1 VSFARLWAIC
11 RQDLHRCY
19 RRPLFWIWAAIVA
32 LCALLLASGGM
43 TIQAGE
49 STTGGM
55 RAHVTSAFNNA
66 FELSILG
73 GLFYT
78 FFVAVLAGMEVI
90 RDGEARVEGFLR
102 STPLRPS
109 EYVWGKMLAALIASG
124 AILSLQVG
132 LSIFFKHATGMAG
145 PELIGNFSPLNYLQP
160 VLLFCVPLIVF
171 TSGVAFAIG
180 ESTRRAVLVN
190 LFPLVMLLV
199 SIFLLWMWSPSWL
212 DPRIDRVLMLVDP
225 TGYRW
230 LDNTWLDVDRGV
242 EFYNSSLIGFDAGFY
257 LSRLVFLAIGL
268 GAVLYSQRHLSRTLR
283 GARVG
288 RKTAARAL
296 SDAPDDGPRAFRRRS
311 PLGELSMS
319 QRRPFF
325 LASVLRITRVE
336 AGALATH
343 PGVWLFLPL
352 LVLNATITGLTQ
364 VGAFETPLLMT
375 PGRSAVSSLNELTF
389 TLLLFLMFFTVEGI
403 NREKRTRLGSIA
415 YAAPVSNRALML
427 GKLLATSLL
436 GLVPMAAVFAV
447 CAILILAEG
456 RVPLDLEPY
465 GIVYGLLIFP
475 VVIFWNTFMA
485 MVYSI
490 TRNRGASY
498 AIGLGAMI
506 SIAILFARDEMSWV
520 WNWSLAS
527 ALTWTDLGTFE
538 MDRLPLLLNRLMVLS
553 AGLFFFVLAA
563 RVFPRRNF
571 DSTSTVLRLRP
582 WALVKTG
589 LLLSPLWLIPVGL
602 GIALQ
607 KGINAGPDG
616 ERYERWGKAYWS
628 RNKRT
633 WTDTRAPEIVLA
645 EVELELDPARSW
657 LHSKGLFGLINPH
670 TEPLKRFALTGGPHW
685 RSVTW
690 KLDGQPYEPAER
702 CGLYVFEVPLNPGG
716 ETVVS
721 FDFEGTLLNGFSKNG
736 FGSDEFILESG
747 VVLTSF
753 TPTFV
758 PLVGYQEGIGVDED
772 NAYDAKQYDDD
783 FYLGQTGP
791 AFGSSTPFP
800 VTVTITAPPHYR
812 MNSVGVLA
820 YNEVDGDMRKVTWKS
835 DQPVRFFNVVGGEWD
850 VRRGEGT
857 AIYYYPPHDYNLDEM
872 IEALD
877 GARRYYSEWF
887 HPYPWEELRVSE
899 FAAYAGYAQGFP
911 TNITFSEEL
920 GFLTKSDVRSNAA
933 FFVTAHES
941 AHQWWGNLL
950 MPGKGP
956 GGNLLSE
963 GTANF
968 STMLLFE
975 EVKGIEQR
983 IEFCR
988 RLEERYAARRSVDS
1002 EQALIRVDGSR
1013 AGDGTLTYD
1022 KMAWA
1027 CWMLMHHLGRE
1038 DGMYG
1043 FQSFFQHYM
1052 NSRDHPVIQDLVD
1065 HLRAVAD
1072 DQESYDAF
1080 THQWFFDVVLP
1091 EYVLEEA
1098 SYDEEARATSVRL
1111 RNAGTGTMPVEIA
1124 VMSGVRFPEEGRV
1137 EEPFQEVRTTIT
1149 LSAGEEQ
1156 ELTLPCDFVPD
1167 RVIVD
1172 PDAMVLQLGR
1182 KRAIQRL

>member
-1 VSFARLWAIC
+1 MSFARLWAIC
-11 RQDLHRCY
+11 RQDLHRTG
-19 RRPLFWIWAAIVA
+19 RRSLFWIWAAIVA
-32 LCALLLASGGM
+32 LCALGLASGGM
-43 TIQAGE
+43 SIQAGE

-90 RDGEARVEGFLR
+90 RDGEARVEGLLH

-124 AILSLQVG
+124 AILFLQVG
-132 LSIFFKHATGMAG
+132 LSIFLKHATSMAG
-145 PELIGNFSPLNYLQP
+145 PELIGSFSPLNYLQP

-180 ESTRRAVLVN
+180 ERTRRAVLVN

-212 DPRIDRVLMLVDP
+212 DPRIDRALMLVDP
-225 TGYRW
+225 TGFRW
-230 LDNTWLDVDRGV
+230 LNNTWLDVDRGV
-242 EFYNSSLIGFDAGFY
+242 EFYNHSLIGFDAGFY
-257 LSRLVFLAIGL
+257 LSRLVFLAVGL
-268 GAVLYSQRHLSRTLR
+268 GAVFYSQWHLSRTLR
-283 GARVG
+283 GAHVG
-288 RKTAARAL
+288 RKTVVRAL
-296 SDAPDDGPRAFRRRS
+296 SAAPDDGPRAFRRRS

-319 QRRPFF
+319 QRRPLF
-325 LASVLRITRVE
+325 LASVWRIARVE
-336 AGALATH
+336 AEALATH

-403 NREKRTRLGSIA
+403 NREKRTRLGNIA
-415 YAAPVSNRALML
+415 YATPVSNRALML

-436 GLVPMAAVFAV
+436 GLAPMVVVFAV
-447 CAILILAEG
+447 CAILILVEG
-456 RVPLDLEPY
+456 RVPLDVEPY

-475 VVIFWNTFMA
+475 VVIFWNAFMA
-485 MVYSI
+485 VVYSI

-506 SIAILFARDEMSWV
+506 SVFILFVRGDQSWV
-520 WNWSLAS
+520 WNWSLVS

-553 AGLFFFVLAA
+553 AALFFFVLAA
-563 RVFPRRNF
+563 RVFPRRAF

-582 WALVKTG
+582 GALVKSA
-589 LLLSPLWLIPVGL
+589 LLLSPFWLIPVGL

-616 ERYERWGKAYWS
+616 VRYERWGKAYWK
-628 RNKRT
+628 RNVRT
-633 WTDTRAPEIVLA
+633 WIDTLNPEIVRA
-645 EVELELDPARSW
+645 EVLLDLDPERSW
-657 LHSKGLFGLINPH
+657 LHSKGLFELENSH
-670 TEPLKRFALTGGPHW
+670 AEPLRRFALTGGPHW
-685 RSVTW
+685 EKVCW
-690 KLDGQPYEPAER
+690 QLNGEVYQPANR
-702 CGLYVFEVPLNPGG
+702 CGLYVFEEPLGPG
-716 ETVVS
+716 EQCVVD
-721 FDFEGTLLNGFSKNG
+721 FEFEGTLLEGFSKNG
-736 FGSDEFILESG
+736 FGSDEFILGSG

-772 NAYDAKQYDDD
+772 NAYDAREYDDD
-783 FYLGQTGP
+783 FYEGRTEP

-800 VTVTITAPPHYR
+800 VEVMITAPRRYT
-812 MNSVGVLA
+812 MNSVGVLTDD
-820 YNEVDGDMRKVTWKS
+820 VIDGSVRRVTWKS
-835 DQPVRFFNVVGGEWD
+835 DQPVRFFNVVGGQWD

-887 HPYPWEELRVSE
+887 YPYPWEELRVSE

-911 TNITFSEEL
+911 TNISFSEEL
-920 GFLTKSDVRSNAA
+920 GFLTESDVRSNAA

-941 AHQWWGNLL
+941 AHQWWGSLL

-975 EVKGIEQR
+975 AVKGLEQR

-988 RLEERYAARRSVDS
+988 RLEERYAERRSVDS
-1002 EQALIRVDGSR
+1002 ERALIWVDGSR
-1013 AGDGTLTYD
+1013 DGDGTLTYD

-1038 DGMYG
+1038 NGMGG
-1043 FQSFFQHYM
+1043 FRSFFQRYM
-1052 NSRDHPVIQDLVD
+1052 DSRDHPVIQDLVD
-1065 HLRAVAD
+1065 HLRGVAD
-1072 DQESYDAF
+1072 DRESYDAF

-1091 EYVLEEA
+1091 EYVLEEV
-1098 SYDEEARATSVRL
+1098 SYDEEARVAMVRL

-1124 VMSGVRFPEEGRV
+1124 AMRGVRFPEEGRE
-1137 EEPFQEVRTTIT
+1137 EEPFQEVRTTVT
-1149 LSAGEEQ
+1149 LSAGEEW
-1156 ELTLPCDFVPD
+1156 EATLPCDFVPD

-1182 KRAIQRL
+1182 KRAIHRL